1 MDGITGS
8 TGIELIVT
16 QVSRG
21 LRTRCSS
28 GRRALARS
36 FQSRHGFNLEYLT
49 EAWMEEPNTTGTA
62 SGANGDVLLGGNTH
76 SGGIVER
83 VRERA
88 AAELSTQKDRAFDG
102 LGTVAQAVRHSTQQL
117 RDQQHGTLAT
127 YVEQAADQL
136 ERVARQLREKD
147 VGELMEDAQ
156 RLARRQPAVFI
167 GSAFALGL
175 VGARFLKSSSKRA
188 QNEHR
193 SVQGDRSAYSQYEA
207 PTAMG
212 DSSVRSSPSE
222 SFPANASAG
231 GAAGSAYASTGAI
244 AGSNM
249 TPTQV
254 GQGGSVEPTHQN
266 KPGQSGR
273 SRRTGPDTERS

>member
-1 MDGITGS
+1 M
-8 TGIELIVT
+8 
-16 QVSRG
+16 
-21 LRTRCSS
+21 
-28 GRRALARS
+28 A
-36 FQSRHGFNLEYLT
+36 
-49 EAWMEEPNTTGTA
+49 EPSTTGTA
-62 SGANGDVLLGGNTH
+62 SGANGDALLGGNTH
-76 SGGIVER
+76 SGGIVDR

-117 RDQQHGTLAT
+117 RDQQHGTLAA

-147 VGELMEDAQ
+147 VGELMDDAQ

-193 SVQGDRSAYSQYEA
+193 RDRGGPAYSQYEA
-207 PTAMG
+207 PTATG
-212 DSSVRSSPSE
+212 DSSVRSSGP
-222 SFPANASAG
+222 FPANASAG

-244 AGSNM
+244 TGSDV

-254 GQGGSVEPTHQN
+254 GQGGSVEPTHQD

-273 SRRTGPDTERS
+273 SRRTGPGTERS